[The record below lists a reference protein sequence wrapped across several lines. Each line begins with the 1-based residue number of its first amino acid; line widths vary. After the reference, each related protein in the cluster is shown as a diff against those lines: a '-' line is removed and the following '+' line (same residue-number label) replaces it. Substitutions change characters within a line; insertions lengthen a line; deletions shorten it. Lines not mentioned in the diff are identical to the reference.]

1 MRLTEKFPSQVES
14 FDFLSCIKNECNGR
28 MRIRLLS
35 LQSLKEGNKIKDICS
50 YLKICRD
57 RINIWASKFLEQ
69 GIEGLKELPGRGS
82 KSKISLEE
90 KKEVA
95 KFIEEKSQS
104 SQGGRVFADDV
115 VKYIKD
121 NFNQTYTRSAVYSI
135 MHDLNFAWIT
145 SRSIHPKCNKEAQEE
160 FKKNLAKS
168 KLCSSQGLGS

>member
-28 MRIRLLS
+28 MRIRLLA

-95 KFIEEKSQS
+95 KFINAPMSLSEYSWAVMFLSSRRASQS
-104 SQGGRVFADDV
+104 LVFE
-115 VKYIKD
+115 IRLI
-121 NFNQTYTRSAVYSI
+121 FSAR
-135 MHDLNFAWIT
+135 F
-145 SRSIHPKCNKEAQEE
+145 
-160 FKKNLAKS
+160 
-168 KLCSSQGLGS
+168 